1 MPKVHYSLGRKI
13 LINLVPVGAT
23 VIMVIVNSSFM
34 KFFTDVIGL
43 SPAMYGTVFLL
54 FSIWNGINDP
64 ILGYWADRKPITK
77 KGKYAPLIRWA
88 TPVIAISVIALL
100 FSSPSW
106 SQIMIAAYLLVL
118 LVIYEGAQ
126 TVLQVSFQAFSVNTF
141 LSMQER
147 TQVNVIMN
155 YINMIPVFIAGM
167 IPIWFLT
174 GDFSQKTLILIFSAA
189 ILFGVILIAVGNM
202 FIKEDPDFYKNMEV
216 TNGLKQ
222 MFKLAKDLFLDRTF
236 LLFMVAFFFLQA
248 STGSYFTGYL
258 YYMDNVLE
266 VSGLRA
272 TIPDLLTGIAQMLIF
287 PMIIV
292 MVKKFGS
299 RDTLWM
305 GISMAIVGHIILF
318 FPVNYWIA
326 AATYIVILSG
336 YAFSSA
342 INIPFTGLVV
352 DHIEMKTG
360 KRQPGVVRGVMQVIL
375 IPAASVQ
382 TLILSALLD
391 ISGYVPGSKSQP
403 EEVVRAI
410 RIGTGLV
417 PAIILIIAVIL
428 IRLIP
433 INRTKER
440 EIEAFVD
447 KKHGDH
453 N

>member
-23 VIMVIVNSSFM
+23 LITVIVNSSFM

-43 SPAMYGTVFLL
+43 SPAIYGTVFLL

-64 ILGYWADRKPITK
+64 VLGYWADRKPFGTR
-77 KGKYAPLIRWA
+77 GKYAPLIRWA
-88 TPVIAISVIALL
+88 TPVIGLSVIGLL
-100 FSSPSW
+100 FSSPNW
-106 SQIMIAAYLLVL
+106 SQIAIAAYLLVL

-126 TVLQVSFQAFSVNTF
+126 TVLNVSFQAFSINTF
-141 LSMQER
+141 LSMEER

-155 YINMIPVFIAGM
+155 YINMIPVFLGGM

-174 GDFSQKTLILIFSAA
+174 GNFSHNTLILIFSIA
-189 ILFGVILIAVGNM
+189 ILLGVALIAVGQI
-202 FIKEDPDFYKNMEV
+202 FIREDPDFYKHMEV

-266 VSGLRA
+266 VSGLKA

-287 PMIIV
+287 PMIII
-292 MVKKFGS
+292 MVKKLGS
-299 RDTLWM
+299 RDTLWL
-305 GISMAIVGHIILF
+305 GISLAIFGHIVLF
-318 FPVNYWIA
+318 FPVSYWIA
-326 AATYIVILSG
+326 AASYILILSG

-360 KRQPGVVRGVMQVIL
+360 KRQPGVVRGIMQVIL

-391 ISGYVPGSKSQP
+391 ISGYVAGSKHQS
-403 EEVVRAI
+403 EEVIRAI
-410 RIGTGLV
+410 RTGTGLV

-433 INRTKER
+433 INRTKEC
-440 EIEAFVD
+440 EIETFVENR
-447 KKHGDH
+447 HGESK
-453 N
+453 